1 MKNTLIK
8 LGLYAI
14 IAIVLVIFFYD
25 YHNIKESNAALK
37 SNQEILLFEKA
48 GLLAENAQY
57 RVSDSLNAI
66 KAEELRLTI
75 AQYKKYYAENM
86 QVINK
91 LRLDKRDMQKVIDL
105 QATTIDQL
113 TTTLRDTVILQ
124 DTLRRVK
131 TFDYKSTWTD
141 ISGLIDLTQDTI
153 SLDIKNRESLI
164 VVESVEYKRFLGFL
178 WKTKAIKSRSV
189 DIVSLNPNTTITNAE
204 YKSIEKL
211 K

>member
-1 MKNTLIK
+1 MKKALIK
-8 LGLYAI
+8 ICVY
-14 IAIVLVIFFYD
+14 LVIGLALIFFFRSYVQLRKS
-25 YHNIKESNAALK
+25 NIVLK
-37 SNQEILLFEKA
+37 SNQEILLSEKT

-131 TFDYKSTWTD
+131 TFDYRSTWTD

-153 SLDIKNRESLI
+153 SLDIKNRESLV